1 MEAVMDEVI
10 ALVGEREAIDLQM
23 KPLKQRRK
31 ALQDE
36 IVSKLSDI
44 AEALDVPQ
52 KKYKGFTFGREQ
64 KKKTSYSKKNVQTF
78 LNENQHTEFVEQFT
92 EDVMKPLFK
101 RQKVE

>member
-36 IVSKLSDI
+36 IVSKLSAI
-44 AEALDVPQ
+44 AEALD
-52 KKYKGFTFGREQ
+52 
-64 KKKTSYSKKNVQTF
+64 
-78 LNENQHTEFVEQFT
+78 
-92 EDVMKPLFK
+92 
-101 RQKVE
+101 